1 MGCSL
6 PPEGRGQLNS
16 DGERSQ
22 NLGTSSKTKC
32 QAKLEF
38 PERQEKLKQKKKIST
53 FPVGRGI
60 AIFWKNLLL
69 LCNLLVL
76 STVLGGA

>member
-6 PPEGRGQLNS
+6 PPKGSGQLNS
-16 DGERSQ
+16 DAERSQ

-38 PERQEKLKQKKKIST
+38 PERQEKLKQKKKLVHSS
-53 FPVGRGI
+53 VGRGI
-60 AIFWKNLLL
+60 VIFWKNFLLSP
-69 LCNLLVL
+69 CVVHCVRWSMNC
-76 STVLGGA
+76 